1 MRSPAD
7 SLPLAALLVLAACGG
22 EHQPAPEA
30 PEPRIVTMDEL
41 VVAVKKNLGRG
52 TLVNV
57 WATW

>member
-1 MRSPAD
+1 
-7 SLPLAALLVLAACGG
+7 LLVLAACGG